1 MLDNY
6 KIGNQIALLRKEKG
20 LTGEKFAEL
29 LGVSSQAISKW
40 ENGKCLPETALLPL
54 ISEILETTI
63 DSILKPR
70 ELLILSAIYS
80 DGTKEM
86 NATQIVNNHV
96 NGNRL
101 NIIANPQY
109 LGISLDTCRV
119 GILLVKY
126 QTPNGI
132 FYDYAVQG
140 SDLLI
145 DLSAEKHNS
154 KTDFEIVGAYYGNT
168 GEYKSAMPKMKHYDY
183 FKWSEIHVNHERFP
197 SCTGADEPEYLT
209 VIYINR
215 KGIHAVSCEENE
227 TLCYST
233 DRTELYLKDMSVC
246 ILPGVMTLE
255 WETGMDCTWA
265 GAVYAALKYLYEQYT
280 YEQIMGMSG
289 ACYRIAFTE
298 IWDWSAV
305 DALVAFDY
313 SSILFSAIGY
323 EQIWA
328 ERVEKEQRNIERKKI
343 IQDIANGKPVIAIN
357 LRIAPEWGV
366 ITGYKENGKVLLC
379 RTYFDK
385 EILAGLNKNEE
396 YLETDFWPFL
406 IAHFGEKT
414 EKPSEPQI
422 FAASL
427 NVLVESFES
436 QCVSGYYLGQQA
448 YEKWIEGLKNNA
460 LWGEKG
466 IKDDV
471 DRRLS
476 VNDYMLLNLI
486 DARRCASKYLNDCRL
501 LLNGK
506 KAEVLSEVAESYAK
520 ITGMLTAFREKLKSS
535 NGPDLR
541 YNCIGTKINYEA
553 SFRNE
558 QIELLE
564 KVLLIEKE
572 IVEKAKIVLE

>member
-1 MLDNY
+1 MMDHY

-54 ISEILETTI
+54 ISETLETTI
-63 DSILKPR
+63 DSILRPR
-70 ELLILSAIYS
+70 ELLILSAVYS
-80 DGTKEM
+80 DGAKEI
-86 NATQIVNNHV
+86 NVTQIVNNHV
-96 NGNRL
+96 NGNRI

-109 LGISLDTCRV
+109 LRVSLDSSRI

-132 FYDYAVQG
+132 FYDYAVQD

-145 DLSAEKHNS
+145 DMSNEKYNS

-168 GEYKSAMPKMKHYDY
+168 SEYKSAIQKMKHYDY
-183 FKWSEIHVNHERFP
+183 FKWSEIHVNHEIFP

-209 VIYINR
+209 IIYINR
-215 KGIHAVSCEENE
+215 KGIHVVSCKENE

-233 DRTELYLKDMSVC
+233 DRTELYLKDMSAC

-265 GAVYAALKYLYEQYT
+265 GAVYAALKYLGGQYT

-298 IWDWSAV
+298 VWDWSSV

-323 EQIWA
+323 EQIRA
-328 ERVEKEQRNIERKKI
+328 ERVEKDERSIERKRI
-343 IQDIANGKPVIAIN
+343 VQDIASGKPVIAIN

-366 ITGYKENGKVLLC
+366 ITGYKENGKILLC

-385 EILAGLNKNEE
+385 EILAGLNEKGG

-414 EKPSEPQI
+414 EKPSEHQI
-422 FAASL
+422 LATSL
-427 NVLVESFES
+427 NALVESFES
-436 QCVSGYYLGQQA
+436 QRVRGYYQGQQA

-460 LWGEKG
+460 LWDEKS

-471 DRRLS
+471 DRRLN

-506 KAEVLSEVAESYAK
+506 KAEVLIEVAGLYSE
-520 ITGMLTAFREKLKSS
+520 ITHNLISFREKLKSS
-535 NGPDLR
+535 NGPNLR
-541 YNCIGTKINYEA
+541 YNCIDIKSNYEA

-572 IVEKAKIVLE
+572 IVEKAKILLI